1 MSNRSVTS
9 TEVRAPCVK
18 VCEMDAANGLCKGCM
33 RTQEERD
40 WWVAYNDDQRREV
53 LLRCEQRRGVLTE
66 GKGEFASS
74 MGEVVSRRKA

>member
-53 LLRCEQRRGVLTE
+53 LLRCEQRRDVLTE
-66 GKGEFASS
+66 GQGAFAPS
-74 MGEVVSRRKA
+74 MGEVISRRKA